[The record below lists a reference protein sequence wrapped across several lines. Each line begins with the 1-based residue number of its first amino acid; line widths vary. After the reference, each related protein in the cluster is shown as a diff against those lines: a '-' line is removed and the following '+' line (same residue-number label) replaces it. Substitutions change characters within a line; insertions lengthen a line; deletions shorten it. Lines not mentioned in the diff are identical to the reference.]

1 MNCSSRRAVPVSI
14 RTADRPNPPRRSGH
28 VLGTTGTHVAYCYR
42 KATVIEE
49 FMNFKDRC
57 LQILLFFS
65 HPGAIAVNMSKS
77 DLQIGGF
84 HAIIHSGHLHTQ

>member
-1 MNCSSRRAVPVSI
+1 
-14 RTADRPNPPRRSGH
+14 
-28 VLGTTGTHVAYCYR
+28 
-42 KATVIEE
+42 
-49 FMNFKDRC
+49 MNFKDRC

-84 HAIIHSGHLHTQ
+84 HAIIQSGHLHTQ